1 MDPTATLVKATL
13 TELDSLAS
21 VSFLF
26 NPSSYQVE
34 TRREFAS
41 PPTVGGGLS
50 GVQYAR
56 GGAQRLRAR
65 VFLDSGDTT
74 TGVGTDLRS
83 WLARVE
89 RWSVPGEETG
99 LPPQVLFSWGT
110 FRFRG
115 VIEELVQEWVRFA
128 PDGTPLRGW
137 LDFVLR
143 T

>member
-1 MDPTATLVKATL
+1 MATLVKATL
-13 TELDSLAS
+13 TELNSLES

-34 TRREFAS
+34 TRREFVA
-41 PPTVGGGLS
+41 PPTAGGGLS
-50 GVQYAR
+50 ALQSVR
-56 GGAQRLRAR
+56 GGAQRFRAR
-65 VFLDSGDTT
+65 AFLDSGDTT
-74 TGVGTDLRS
+74 AGAGADLRS
-83 WLARVE
+83 WVARVE
-89 RWSVPGEETG
+89 RWSVPNAETG

-115 VIEELVQEWVRFA
+115 VLEDMVQEWVRFA

-137 LDFVLR
+137 LDVVLR